1 MLYYTAY
8 YNSLLK
14 MTNIKNAILLAA
26 MLFSIT
32 AHAQNF
38 TLNGRVKDAS
48 NGEDLIGAAVIVEG
62 MSGTGAVTNTYG
74 FYSLTLPE
82 GNYTL
87 SIQYIGYQSS
97 QREIKLNKDLTLDV
111 ELREES
117 ESLEEVVV
125 SAEAANA
132 NVTNTEMSVA
142 KLTPKEVEA
151 VPVIFGEKDII
162 KMVQLLPG
170 VKTSGEGGSGFSV
183 RGGGLDQNLILL
195 DEAPVYNASHLLGFF
210 SVFNSD
216 AIKDVTLYKGGM
228 PAEYGGRA
236 SSVMDVI
243 MKDGNSKRF
252 GASGGIGLISSK
264 LTLEAPI
271 VKDKGSF
278 IVSGRRTY
286 ADVFLK
292 LSSNEDLNNTAL
304 YFYDLNLKAN
314 YQITDRD
321 RIFISGYFG
330 RDNFGFADEFGFNW
344 GNATGTFRWNHIFND
359 RLFGNTSVIY
369 SDYDYEFNIG
379 AGDEL
384 FALSSGIKDWNLKQ
398 DFTYFLNSDNTIKF
412 GGNVIRHNFVPGQIS
427 SGQESSFTA
436 DDIEQQFAI
445 EGAAYIQNEQKVGN
459 RWSFA
464 YGLRYSIFDY
474 MGPGVAYE
482 IDDEGNVLSEQEYDD
497 WETIEIYHGFEPRA
511 SAKYL
516 LNEVSSV
523 KLAYNRNYQ
532 YMHLLSNS
540 TSGSPTDRWVPSSNN
555 VKPQIADQI
564 AVGYFRNFKDNMF
577 EFSAEVYYKDMQNLI
592 DYRTGAD
599 LVFNS
604 SVETELVYGDGMA
617 YGVEL
622 LLRKT
627 KGKFTGWVGYTLSRS
642 LRKFDDIDDGKI
654 FPSRQDRIHDLSVTA
669 IYNFHPKWTASAN
682 FIFYTG
688 DAVTF
693 PSGRYEVD
701 GRQVP
706 YYTERNGYRFP
717 SYHRMDLGLTWMVKK
732 TKKFESSWNFSVYNV
747 YGRENP
753 YIINFEENEDT
764 GQVEAVQFS
773 LFKAI
778 PSISYNFRF

>member
-1 MLYYTAY
+1 MLLWSCAT
-8 YNSLLK
+8 
-14 MTNIKNAILLAA
+14 
-26 MLFSIT
+26 F
-32 AHAQNF
+32 AQNF
-38 TLNGRVKDAS
+38 TLSGRIKDAA
-48 NGEDLIGAAVIVEG
+48 NGEDLIGAAVVVQG
-62 MSGTGAVTNTYG
+62 MEGTGVITNTYG
-74 FYSLTLPE
+74 FYSITLPK
-82 GNYTL
+82 GTYNVA
-87 SIQYIGYQSS
+87 IQYIGYQSVVKEVVLTKDVS
-97 QREIKLNKDLTLDV
+97 LNI
-111 ELREES
+111 ELAEES

-132 NVTNTEMSVA
+132 NVTKTEMSVA
-142 KLTPKEVEA
+142 KLSPKEVEA

-236 SSVMDVI
+236 SSVMDVV

-278 IVSGRRTY
+278 VISGRRTY

-292 LSSNEDLNNTAL
+292 LSSNEDLRNTTL
-304 YFYDLNLKAN
+304 YFYDLNMKAN
-314 YQITDRD
+314 YQITDKD
-321 RIFISGYFG
+321 RVYLSGYFG
-330 RDNFGFADEFGFNW
+330 RDKFGFGNDFGFNW
-344 GNATGTFRWNHIFND
+344 GNATGTLRWNHIFND
-359 RLFGNTSVIY
+359 RLFGNTSLIY
-369 SDYDYEFNIG
+369 SDYDYEFSIG
-379 AGDEL
+379 AGEEQ
-384 FALSSGIKDWNLKQ
+384 FGLSSGINDLNLKQ
-398 DFTYFLNSDNTIKF
+398 DFTYFMNKDNTMSF
-412 GGNVIRHNFVPGQIS
+412 GANVIRHEFVPGEIS
-427 SGQESSFTA
+427 SGDESNFSA
-436 DDIEQQFAI
+436 DNIERQFAL
-445 EGAAYIQNEQKVGN
+445 EGAAYVQNEQKVGQ
-459 RWSFA
+459 RWSFI
-464 YGLRYSIFDY
+464 YGLRYSVFDY
-474 MGPGVAYE
+474 TGPGTAYE
-482 IDDEGNVLSEQEYDD
+482 IEDGEVASTQTYDD
-497 WETIEIYHGFEPRA
+497 WETIQLYHGLEPRV
-511 SAKYL
+511 SIKYL
-516 LNEVSSV
+516 LNEVSSLKV
-523 KLAYNRNYQ
+523 AYNRNYQ

-555 VKPQIADQI
+555 VKPQIADQV
-564 AVGYFRNFKDNMF
+564 AAGYFRNFADNMY

-592 DYRTGAD
+592 DYKPGAE
-599 LVFNS
+599 LIFNS
-604 SVETELVYGDGMA
+604 SIETELVYGDGKA
-617 YGVEL
+617 YGLEL
-622 LLRKT
+622 LLKKT
-627 KGKFTGWVGYTLSRS
+627 QGKFTGWLSYTLSRS
-642 LRKFDDIDDGKI
+642 LREFDDIDDGKV

-682 FIFYTG
+682 FVFYTG
-688 DAVTF
+688 DAVSF

-701 GRQVP
+701 GVQVP

-717 SYHRMDLGLTWMVKK
+717 NYHRMDLGVTWMVKK
-732 TKKFESSWNFSVYNV
+732 TKRFESSWNFSVYNV

-778 PSISYNFRF
+778 PSVSYNFRF

>member
-1 MLYYTAY
+1 MLLWSCAT
-8 YNSLLK
+8 
-14 MTNIKNAILLAA
+14 
-26 MLFSIT
+26 F
-32 AHAQNF
+32 AQNF
-38 TLNGRVKDAS
+38 TLSGRIKDAA
-48 NGEDLIGAAVIVEG
+48 NGEDLIGAAVVVQG
-62 MSGTGAVTNTYG
+62 MEGTGVITNTYG
-74 FYSLTLPE
+74 FYSITLPK
-82 GNYTL
+82 GTYNVA
-87 SIQYIGYQSS
+87 IQYIGYQSVVKEVVLTKDVS
-97 QREIKLNKDLTLDV
+97 LNI
-111 ELREES
+111 ELAEES

-132 NVTNTEMSVA
+132 NVTKTEMSVA
-142 KLTPKEVEA
+142 KLSPKEVEA

-236 SSVMDVI
+236 SSVMDVV

-278 IVSGRRTY
+278 IISGRRTY

-292 LSSNEDLNNTAL
+292 LSSNEDLRNTTL
-304 YFYDLNLKAN
+304 YFYDLNMKAN
-314 YQITDRD
+314 YQITDKD
-321 RIFISGYFG
+321 RVYLSGYFG
-330 RDNFGFADEFGFNW
+330 RDKFGFGNDFGFNW
-344 GNATGTFRWNHIFND
+344 GNATGTLRWNHIFND
-359 RLFGNTSVIY
+359 RLFGNTSLIY
-369 SDYDYEFNIG
+369 SDYDYEFSIG
-379 AGDEL
+379 AGEEQ
-384 FALSSGIKDWNLKQ
+384 FGLSSGINDLNLKQ
-398 DFTYFLNSDNTIKF
+398 DFTYFMNKDNTMSF
-412 GGNVIRHNFVPGQIS
+412 GANVIRHEFVPGEIS
-427 SGQESSFTA
+427 SGDESNFSA
-436 DDIEQQFAI
+436 DNIERQFAL
-445 EGAAYIQNEQKVGN
+445 EGAAYVQNEQKVGQ
-459 RWSFA
+459 RWSFI
-464 YGLRYSIFDY
+464 YGLRYSVFDY
-474 MGPGVAYE
+474 TGPGTAYE
-482 IDDEGNVLSEQEYDD
+482 IEDGEVASTQTYDD
-497 WETIEIYHGFEPRA
+497 WETIQLYHGLEPRV
-511 SAKYL
+511 SIKYL
-516 LNEVSSV
+516 LNEVSSLKV
-523 KLAYNRNYQ
+523 AYNRNYQ

-555 VKPQIADQI
+555 VKPQIADQV
-564 AVGYFRNFKDNMF
+564 AAGYFRNFADNMY

-592 DYRTGAD
+592 DYKPEAE
-599 LVFNS
+599 LIFNS
-604 SVETELVYGDGMA
+604 SIETELVYGDGKA
-617 YGVEL
+617 YGLEL
-622 LLRKT
+622 LLKKT
-627 KGKFTGWVGYTLSRS
+627 QGKFTGWLSYTLSRS
-642 LRKFDDIDDGKI
+642 LREFDDIDDGKV

-682 FIFYTG
+682 FVFYTG
-688 DAVTF
+688 DAVSF

-701 GRQVP
+701 GVQVP

-717 SYHRMDLGLTWMVKK
+717 NYHRMDLGVTWMVKK
-732 TKKFESSWNFSVYNV
+732 TKRFESSWNFSVYNV

-778 PSISYNFRF
+778 PSVSYNFRF

>member
-1 MLYYTAY
+1 MLLGSCVT
-8 YNSLLK
+8 
-14 MTNIKNAILLAA
+14 
-26 MLFSIT
+26 F
-32 AHAQNF
+32 AQNF
-38 TLNGRVKDAS
+38 TLSGRIKDAA
-48 NGEDLIGAAVIVEG
+48 NGEDLIGAAVVVQG
-62 MSGTGAVTNTYG
+62 MEGTGVITNTYG
-74 FYSLTLPE
+74 FYSITLPK
-82 GNYTL
+82 GTYNVA
-87 SIQYIGYQSS
+87 IQYIGYQSVVKEVVLTKDVS
-97 QREIKLNKDLTLDV
+97 LNI
-111 ELREES
+111 ELAEES

-132 NVTNTEMSVA
+132 NVTKTEMSVA
-142 KLTPKEVEA
+142 KLSPKEVEA

-236 SSVMDVI
+236 SSVMDVV

-278 IVSGRRTY
+278 IISGRRTY
-286 ADVFLK
+286 ADIFLK
-292 LSSNEDLNNTAL
+292 LSSNEDLRNTTL
-304 YFYDLNLKAN
+304 YFYDLNMKAN
-314 YQITDRD
+314 YQITDKD
-321 RIFISGYFG
+321 RVYLSGYFG
-330 RDNFGFADEFGFNW
+330 RDNFGFGNDFGFNW
-344 GNATGTFRWNHIFND
+344 GNATGTLRWNHIFND
-359 RLFGNTSVIY
+359 RLFGNTSLIY
-369 SDYDYEFNIG
+369 SDYDYEFSIG
-379 AGDEL
+379 AGEEQ
-384 FALSSGIKDWNLKQ
+384 FGLSSGINDLNLKQ
-398 DFTYFLNSDNTIKF
+398 DFTYFMNKDNTMSF
-412 GGNVIRHNFVPGQIS
+412 GANVIRHEFVPGEIS
-427 SGQESSFTA
+427 SGDESNFSA
-436 DDIEQQFAI
+436 DNIERQFAL
-445 EGAAYIQNEQKVGN
+445 EGAAYVQNEQKVGQ
-459 RWSFA
+459 RWSFI
-464 YGLRYSIFDY
+464 YGLRYSVFDY
-474 MGPGVAYE
+474 TGPGTAYE
-482 IDDEGNVLSEQEYDD
+482 IEDGEVTSTQTYDD
-497 WETIEIYHGFEPRA
+497 WETIQLYHGLEPRV
-511 SAKYL
+511 SVKYL
-516 LNEVSSV
+516 LNEVSSLKV
-523 KLAYNRNYQ
+523 AYNRNYQ

-555 VKPQIADQI
+555 VKPQIADQV
-564 AVGYFRNFKDNMF
+564 AAGYFRNFADNMY

-592 DYRTGAD
+592 DYKPGAE
-599 LVFNS
+599 LIFNS
-604 SVETELVYGDGMA
+604 SIETELVYGDGKA
-617 YGVEL
+617 YGLEL
-622 LLRKT
+622 LLKKT
-627 KGKFTGWVGYTLSRS
+627 QGKFTGWLSYTLSRS
-642 LRKFDDIDDGKI
+642 LREFDDIDDGKV

-682 FIFYTG
+682 FVFYTG
-688 DAVTF
+688 DAVSF

-701 GRQVP
+701 GVQVP

-717 SYHRMDLGLTWMVKK
+717 NYHRMDLGVTWMVKK
-732 TKKFESSWNFSVYNV
+732 TKRFESSWNFSVYNV

-778 PSISYNFRF
+778 PSVSYNFRF

>member
-1 MLYYTAY
+1 MKYKYSALLLML
-8 YNSLLK
+8 LLSCV
-14 MTNIKNAILLAA
+14 T
-26 MLFSIT
+26 F
-32 AHAQNF
+32 AQNF
-38 TLNGRVKDAS
+38 TLSGRIKDAA
-48 NGEDLIGAAVIVEG
+48 NGEDLIGAAVVVQG
-62 MSGTGAVTNTYG
+62 MEGTGVITNTYG
-74 FYSLTLPE
+74 FYSITLPK
-82 GNYTL
+82 GTYNVA
-87 SIQYIGYQSS
+87 IQYIGYQSVVKEVVLTKDVS
-97 QREIKLNKDLTLDV
+97 LNI
-111 ELREES
+111 ELAEES

-132 NVTNTEMSVA
+132 NVTKTEMSVA
-142 KLTPKEVEA
+142 KLSPKEVEA

-236 SSVMDVI
+236 SSVMDVV

-278 IVSGRRTY
+278 IISGRRTY

-292 LSSNEDLNNTAL
+292 LSSNEDLRNTTL
-304 YFYDLNLKAN
+304 YFYDLNMKAN
-314 YQITDRD
+314 YQITDKD
-321 RIFISGYFG
+321 RVYLSGYFG
-330 RDNFGFADEFGFNW
+330 RDNFGFGNDFGFNW
-344 GNATGTFRWNHIFND
+344 GNATGTLRWNHIFND
-359 RLFGNTSVIY
+359 RLFGNTSLIY
-369 SDYDYEFNIG
+369 SDYDYEFSIG
-379 AGDEL
+379 AGEEQ
-384 FALSSGIKDWNLKQ
+384 FGLSSGINDLNLKQ
-398 DFTYFLNSDNTIKF
+398 DFTYFMNKDNTMSF
-412 GGNVIRHNFVPGQIS
+412 GANVIRHEFVPGEIS
-427 SGQESSFTA
+427 SGDESNFSA
-436 DDIEQQFAI
+436 DNIERQFAL
-445 EGAAYIQNEQKVGN
+445 EGAAYVQNEQKVGQ
-459 RWSFA
+459 RWSFI
-464 YGLRYSIFDY
+464 YGLRYSVFDY
-474 MGPGVAYE
+474 TGPGTAYE
-482 IDDEGNVLSEQEYDD
+482 IEDGEVTSTQTYDD
-497 WETIEIYHGFEPRA
+497 WETIQLYHGLEPRV
-511 SAKYL
+511 SIKYL
-516 LNEVSSV
+516 LNEVSSLKV
-523 KLAYNRNYQ
+523 AYNRNYQ

-555 VKPQIADQI
+555 VKPQIADQV
-564 AVGYFRNFKDNMF
+564 AAGYFRNFADNMY

-592 DYRTGAD
+592 DYKPGAE
-599 LVFNS
+599 LIFNS
-604 SVETELVYGDGMA
+604 SIETELVYGDGKA
-617 YGVEL
+617 YGLEL
-622 LLRKT
+622 LLKKT
-627 KGKFTGWVGYTLSRS
+627 QGKFTGWLSYTLSRS
-642 LRKFDDIDDGKI
+642 LREFDDIDDGKV

-682 FIFYTG
+682 LVFYTG
-688 DAVTF
+688 DAVSF

-701 GRQVP
+701 GVQVP

-717 SYHRMDLGLTWMVKK
+717 NYHRMDLGVTWMVKK
-732 TKKFESSWNFSVYNV
+732 TKRFESSWNFSVYNV

-778 PSISYNFRF
+778 PSVSYNFRF

>member
-1 MLYYTAY
+1 MLLWSCVT
-8 YNSLLK
+8 
-14 MTNIKNAILLAA
+14 
-26 MLFSIT
+26 F
-32 AHAQNF
+32 AQNF
-38 TLNGRVKDAS
+38 TLSGRIKDAA
-48 NGEDLIGAAVIVEG
+48 NGEDLIGAAVVVQG
-62 MSGTGAVTNTYG
+62 MEGTGVITNTYG
-74 FYSLTLPE
+74 FYSITLPK
-82 GNYTL
+82 GTYNVA
-87 SIQYIGYQSS
+87 IQYIGYQSVVKEVVLTKDVS
-97 QREIKLNKDLTLDV
+97 LNI
-111 ELREES
+111 ELAEES

-132 NVTNTEMSVA
+132 NVTKTEMSVA
-142 KLTPKEVEA
+142 KLSPKEVEA

-236 SSVMDVI
+236 SSVMDVV

-278 IVSGRRTY
+278 IISGRRTY

-292 LSSNEDLNNTAL
+292 LSSNEDLRNTTL
-304 YFYDLNLKAN
+304 YFYDLNMKAN
-314 YQITDRD
+314 YQITDKD
-321 RIFISGYFG
+321 RVYLSGYFG
-330 RDNFGFADEFGFNW
+330 RDNFGFGNDFGFNW
-344 GNATGTFRWNHIFND
+344 GNATGTLRWNHIFND
-359 RLFGNTSVIY
+359 RLFGNTSLIY
-369 SDYDYEFNIG
+369 SDYDYEFSIG
-379 AGDEL
+379 AGEEQ
-384 FALSSGIKDWNLKQ
+384 FGLSSGINDLNLKQ
-398 DFTYFLNSDNTIKF
+398 DFTYFMNKDNTMSF
-412 GGNVIRHNFVPGQIS
+412 GANVIRHEFVPGEIS
-427 SGQESSFTA
+427 SGDESNFSA
-436 DDIEQQFAI
+436 DNIERQFAL
-445 EGAAYIQNEQKVGN
+445 EGAAYVQNEQKVGQ
-459 RWSFA
+459 RWSFI
-464 YGLRYSIFDY
+464 YGLRYSVFDY
-474 MGPGVAYE
+474 TGPGTAYE
-482 IDDEGNVLSEQEYDD
+482 IEDGEVASTQTYDD
-497 WETIEIYHGFEPRA
+497 WETIQLYHGLEPRV
-511 SAKYL
+511 SIKYL
-516 LNEVSSV
+516 LNEVSSLKV
-523 KLAYNRNYQ
+523 AYNRNYQ

-555 VKPQIADQI
+555 VKPQIADQV
-564 AVGYFRNFKDNMF
+564 AAGYFRNFADNMY

-592 DYRTGAD
+592 DYKPGAE
-599 LVFNS
+599 LIFNS
-604 SVETELVYGDGMA
+604 SIETELVYGDGKA
-617 YGVEL
+617 YGLEL
-622 LLRKT
+622 LLKKT
-627 KGKFTGWVGYTLSRS
+627 QGKFTGWLSYTLSRS
-642 LRKFDDIDDGKI
+642 LREFDDIDDGKV

-682 FIFYTG
+682 FVFYTG
-688 DAVTF
+688 DAVSF

-701 GRQVP
+701 GVQVP

-717 SYHRMDLGLTWMVKK
+717 NYHRMDLGVTWMVKK
-732 TKKFESSWNFSVYNV
+732 TKRFESSWNFSVYNV

-778 PSISYNFRF
+778 PSVSYNFRF

>member
-1 MLYYTAY
+1 MKYKYSALLLMLLWSCVT
-8 YNSLLK
+8 
-14 MTNIKNAILLAA
+14 
-26 MLFSIT
+26 F
-32 AHAQNF
+32 AQNF
-38 TLNGRVKDAS
+38 TLSGRIKDAA
-48 NGEDLIGAAVIVEG
+48 NGEDLIGAAVVVQG
-62 MSGTGAVTNTYG
+62 MEGTGVITNTYG
-74 FYSLTLPE
+74 FYSITLPK
-82 GNYTL
+82 GTYNVA
-87 SIQYIGYQSS
+87 IQYIGYQSVVKEVVLTKDVS
-97 QREIKLNKDLTLDV
+97 LNI
-111 ELREES
+111 ELAEES

-132 NVTNTEMSVA
+132 NVTKTEMSVA
-142 KLTPKEVEA
+142 KLSPKEVEA

-236 SSVMDVI
+236 SSVMDVV

-278 IVSGRRTY
+278 IISGRRTY

-292 LSSNEDLNNTAL
+292 LSSNEDLKNTTL
-304 YFYDLNLKAN
+304 YFYDLNMKAN
-314 YQITDRD
+314 YQITDKD
-321 RIFISGYFG
+321 RVYLSGYFG
-330 RDNFGFADEFGFNW
+330 RDKFGFGNDFGFNW
-344 GNATGTFRWNHIFND
+344 GNATGTLRWNHIFND
-359 RLFGNTSVIY
+359 RLFGNTSLIY
-369 SDYDYEFNIG
+369 SDYDYEFSIG
-379 AGDEL
+379 AGEEQ
-384 FALSSGIKDWNLKQ
+384 FGLSSGINDLNLKQ
-398 DFTYFLNSDNTIKF
+398 DFTYFMNKDNTMSF
-412 GGNVIRHNFVPGQIS
+412 GANVIRHEFVPGEIS
-427 SGQESSFTA
+427 SGDESNFSA
-436 DDIEQQFAI
+436 DNIERQFAL
-445 EGAAYIQNEQKVGN
+445 EGAAYVQNEQKVGQ
-459 RWSFA
+459 RWSFI
-464 YGLRYSIFDY
+464 YGLRYSVFDY
-474 MGPGVAYE
+474 TGPGTAYE
-482 IDDEGNVLSEQEYDD
+482 IEDGEVASTQTYDD
-497 WETIEIYHGFEPRA
+497 WETIQLYHGLEPRV
-511 SAKYL
+511 SIKYL
-516 LNEVSSV
+516 LNEVSSLKV
-523 KLAYNRNYQ
+523 AYNRNYQ

-555 VKPQIADQI
+555 VKPQIADQV
-564 AVGYFRNFKDNMF
+564 AAGYFRNFTDNMY

-592 DYRTGAD
+592 DYKPGAE
-599 LVFNS
+599 LIFNS
-604 SVETELVYGDGMA
+604 SIETELVYGDGKA
-617 YGVEL
+617 YGLEL
-622 LLRKT
+622 LLKKT
-627 KGKFTGWVGYTLSRS
+627 QGKFTGWLSYTLSRS
-642 LRKFDDIDDGKI
+642 LREFDDIDDGKV
-654 FPSRQDRIHDLSVTA
+654 FPSRQDRIHDLSITA

-682 FIFYTG
+682 FVFYTG
-688 DAVTF
+688 DAVSF

-701 GRQVP
+701 GVQVP

-717 SYHRMDLGLTWMVKK
+717 NYHRMDLGVTWMVKK
-732 TKKFESSWNFSVYNV
+732 TKRFESSWNFSVYNV

-778 PSISYNFRF
+778 PSVSYNFRF

>member
-1 MLYYTAY
+1 M
-8 YNSLLK
+8 
-14 MTNIKNAILLAA
+14 IKKKAL
-26 MLFSIT
+26 IT
-32 AHAQNF
+32 AVLVVISLVGMAQNF
-38 TLNGRVKDAS
+38 TISGRVKDAA
-48 NGEDLIGAAVIVEG
+48 NGEDLIGAAIVVQG
-62 MSGTGAVTNTYG
+62 MEGTGVVTNTYG
-74 FYSLTLPE
+74 FYSLTLPK
-82 GNYTL
+82 GSYNIA
-87 SIQYIGYQSS
+87 IQYIGYQTVV
-97 QREIKLNKDLTLDV
+97 KTV
-111 ELREES
+111 ELNRDIELNIELAEES
-117 ESLEEVVV
+117 ESLQEVVV

-132 NVTNTEMSVA
+132 NVTKTEMSVA
-142 KLTPKEVEA
+142 KLSPKEVEA

-243 MKDGNSKRF
+243 MKDGNSKDF
-252 GASGGIGLISSK
+252 GVSGGIGLISSK
-264 LTLEAPI
+264 LTVEGPI

-292 LSSNEDLNNTAL
+292 LSSQEDLRNTTL
-304 YFYDLNLKAN
+304 YFYDLNMKAN
-314 YQITDRD
+314 YQLTKRD
-321 RIFISGYFG
+321 RVYLSGYFG
-330 RDNFGFADEFGFNW
+330 RDNFGFDNEFGFNW

-369 SDYDYEFNIG
+369 SDYDYEFSIG
-379 AGDEL
+379 AGEER
-384 FALSSGIKDWNLKQ
+384 FGLSSGIKDLNLKQ
-398 DFTYFLNSDNTIKF
+398 DFTYFLNKNNTMSF
-412 GGNVIRHNFVPGQIS
+412 GANVIRHTFVPGEIS
-427 SGQESSFTA
+427 SGDESSFTA
-436 DDIEQQFAI
+436 DNIEEQYAL
-445 EGAAYIQNEQKVGN
+445 EGAAYVQNEQKVGQ
-459 RWSFA
+459 RWSFI
-464 YGLRYSIFDY
+464 YGLRYSLFDY
-474 MGPGVAYE
+474 AGPGTAYDIVDGE
-482 IDDEGNVLSEQEYDD
+482 VVSQQTYED
-497 WETIEIYHGFEPRA
+497 WETIQFYHGLEPRI

-516 LNEVSSV
+516 LNESSSLKVS
-523 KLAYNRNYQ
+523 YNRNYQ

-555 VKPQIADQI
+555 VKPQIADQV
-564 AVGYFRNFKDNMF
+564 AAGYFRNFADNAY
-577 EFSAEVYYKDMQNLI
+577 EFSAEVYYKDMKNLI
-592 DYRTGAD
+592 DYKTGAD

-604 SVETELVYGDGMA
+604 SVETELVYGDGEA
-617 YGVEL
+617 YGLEL

-627 KGKFTGWVGYTLSRS
+627 QGKFTGWLSYTLSRS
-642 LRKFDDIDDGKI
+642 LREFDDIDNGKV

-682 FIFYTG
+682 FVFYTG
-688 DAVTF
+688 DAITF
-693 PSGRYEVD
+693 PSGRYEVN
-701 GRQVP
+701 GRQAP

-717 SYHRMDLGLTWMVKK
+717 NYHRMDLGITWMTKK
-732 TKKFESSWNFSVYNV
+732 TDKFESSWNFSVYNV

-753 YIINFEENEDT
+753 YIIDFEENQDT
-764 GQVEAVQFS
+764 GEVEAVQFS

>member
-1 MLYYTAY
+1 ML
-8 YNSLLK
+8 
-14 MTNIKNAILLAA
+14 
-26 MLFSIT
+26 
-32 AHAQNF
+32 AQNF
-38 TLNGRVKDAS
+38 TLSGRVKDAS
-48 NGEDLIGAAVIVEG
+48 NGEDLIGAAVVVQG
-62 MSGTGAVTNTYG
+62 MEGTGVTTNTYG
-74 FYSLTLPE
+74 FYSLTLPK
-82 GNYTL
+82 GTYNVA
-87 SIQYIGYQSS
+87 IQYIGYQAVVK
-97 QREIKLNKDLTLDV
+97 EV
-111 ELREES
+111 ELTKDISLSVELSEES
-117 ESLEEVVV
+117 QSLDEVVV

-132 NVTNTEMSVA
+132 NVTKTEMSVA
-142 KLTPKEVEA
+142 KLSPKEVEA

-236 SSVMDVI
+236 SSVMDVV

-292 LSSNEDLNNTAL
+292 LSSNEDLKNTTL
-304 YFYDLNLKAN
+304 YFYDLNMKAN
-314 YQITDRD
+314 YQITKKD
-321 RIFISGYFG
+321 RIYLSGYFG
-330 RDNFGFADEFGFNW
+330 RDNFAFDNDFGFNW

-359 RLFGNTSVIY
+359 RLFGNTSLIY
-369 SDYDYEFNIG
+369 SDYDYEFSVG
-379 AGDEL
+379 AGEEQ
-384 FALSSGIKDWNLKQ
+384 FGLSSGINDLNLKQ
-398 DFTYFLNSDNTIKF
+398 DFTYFMNKNNTMSF
-412 GGNVIRHNFVPGQIS
+412 GANVIRHEFVPGELS
-427 SGQESSFTA
+427 VGEESTLGGS
-436 DDIEQQFAI
+436 DIERQYAI
-445 EGAAYIQNEQKVGN
+445 EGAAYLQNEQKVGQ
-459 RWSFA
+459 RWSFI
-464 YGLRYSIFDY
+464 YGLRYSVFDY
-474 MGPGVAYE
+474 MGPGIAYE
-482 IDDEGNVLSEQEYDD
+482 IEDGDTTSTKRYDD
-497 WETIEIYHGFEPRA
+497 WETIQLYHGLEPRI
-511 SAKYL
+511 SVKFL
-516 LNEVSSV
+516 LNEVSSL

-555 VKPQIADQI
+555 VKPQIADQV
-564 AVGYFRNFKDNMF
+564 AAGYFRNFADNMY

-592 DYRTGAD
+592 DYKPGAE
-599 LVFNS
+599 LIFNS
-604 SVETELVYGDGMA
+604 SIETELVYGGGKA
-617 YGVEL
+617 YGLEL
-622 LLRKT
+622 LLKKT
-627 KGKFTGWVGYTLSRS
+627 QGKFTGWLSYTLSRS
-642 LRKFDDIDDGKI
+642 LREFDDIDDGKV

-682 FIFYTG
+682 FVFYTG

>member
-1 MLYYTAY
+1 MKYKYSALLLMLLWSCVT
-8 YNSLLK
+8 
-14 MTNIKNAILLAA
+14 
-26 MLFSIT
+26 F
-32 AHAQNF
+32 AQNF
-38 TLNGRVKDAS
+38 TLSGRIKDAA
-48 NGEDLIGAAVIVEG
+48 NGEDLIGAAVVVQG
-62 MSGTGAVTNTYG
+62 MEGTGVITNTYG
-74 FYSLTLPE
+74 FYSITLPK
-82 GNYTL
+82 GTYNVA
-87 SIQYIGYQSS
+87 IQYIGYQSVVKEVVLTKDVS
-97 QREIKLNKDLTLDV
+97 LNI
-111 ELREES
+111 ELAEES

-132 NVTNTEMSVA
+132 NVTKTEMSVA
-142 KLTPKEVEA
+142 KLSPKEVEA

-236 SSVMDVI
+236 SSVMDVV

-278 IVSGRRTY
+278 IISGRRTY
-286 ADVFLK
+286 ADIFLK
-292 LSSNEDLNNTAL
+292 LSSNEDLRNTTL
-304 YFYDLNLKAN
+304 YFYDLNMKAN
-314 YQITDRD
+314 YQITDKD
-321 RIFISGYFG
+321 RVYLSGYFG
-330 RDNFGFADEFGFNW
+330 RDNFGFGNDFGFNW
-344 GNATGTFRWNHIFND
+344 GNATGTLRWNHIFND
-359 RLFGNTSVIY
+359 RLFGNTSLIY
-369 SDYDYEFNIG
+369 SDYDYEFSIG
-379 AGDEL
+379 AGEEQ
-384 FALSSGIKDWNLKQ
+384 FGLSSGINDLNLKQ
-398 DFTYFLNSDNTIKF
+398 DFTYFMNKDNTMSF
-412 GGNVIRHNFVPGQIS
+412 GANVIRHEFVPGEIS
-427 SGQESSFTA
+427 SGDESNFSA
-436 DDIEQQFAI
+436 DNIERQFAL
-445 EGAAYIQNEQKVGN
+445 EGAAYVQNEQKVGQ
-459 RWSFA
+459 RWSFI
-464 YGLRYSIFDY
+464 YGLRYSVFDY
-474 MGPGVAYE
+474 TGPGTAYE
-482 IDDEGNVLSEQEYDD
+482 IEDGEVASTQTYDD
-497 WETIEIYHGFEPRA
+497 WETIQLYHGLEPRV
-511 SAKYL
+511 SVKYL
-516 LNEVSSV
+516 LNEVSSLKV
-523 KLAYNRNYQ
+523 AYNRNYQ

-555 VKPQIADQI
+555 VKPQIADQV
-564 AVGYFRNFKDNMF
+564 AAGYFRNFADNMY

-592 DYRTGAD
+592 DYKPGAE
-599 LVFNS
+599 LIFNS
-604 SVETELVYGDGMA
+604 SIETELVYGDGKA
-617 YGVEL
+617 YGLEL
-622 LLRKT
+622 LLKKT
-627 KGKFTGWVGYTLSRS
+627 QGKFTGWLSYTLSRS
-642 LRKFDDIDDGKI
+642 LREFDDIDDGKV

-682 FIFYTG
+682 FVFYTG
-688 DAVTF
+688 DAVSF

-701 GRQVP
+701 GVQVP

-717 SYHRMDLGLTWMVKK
+717 NYHRMDLGVTWMVKK
-732 TKKFESSWNFSVYNV
+732 TKRFESSWNFSVYNV

-778 PSISYNFRF
+778 PSVSYNFRF

>member
-1 MLYYTAY
+1 MKYKYSALLLMLLGSCVT
-8 YNSLLK
+8 
-14 MTNIKNAILLAA
+14 
-26 MLFSIT
+26 F
-32 AHAQNF
+32 AQNF
-38 TLNGRVKDAS
+38 TLSGRIKDAA
-48 NGEDLIGAAVIVEG
+48 NGEDLIGAAVVVQG
-62 MSGTGAVTNTYG
+62 MEGTGVITNTYG
-74 FYSLTLPE
+74 FYSITLPK
-82 GNYTL
+82 GTYNVA
-87 SIQYIGYQSS
+87 IQYIGYQSVVKEVVLTKDVS
-97 QREIKLNKDLTLDV
+97 LNI
-111 ELREES
+111 ELAEES

-132 NVTNTEMSVA
+132 NVTKTEMSVA
-142 KLTPKEVEA
+142 KLSPKEVEA

-236 SSVMDVI
+236 SSVMDVV

-278 IVSGRRTY
+278 IISGRRTY
-286 ADVFLK
+286 ADIFLK
-292 LSSNEDLNNTAL
+292 LSSNEDLRNTTL
-304 YFYDLNLKAN
+304 YFYDLNMKAN
-314 YQITDRD
+314 YQITDKD
-321 RIFISGYFG
+321 RVYLSGYFG
-330 RDNFGFADEFGFNW
+330 RDNFGFGNDFGFNW
-344 GNATGTFRWNHIFND
+344 GNATGTLRWNHIFND
-359 RLFGNTSVIY
+359 RLFGNTSLIY
-369 SDYDYEFNIG
+369 SDYDYEFSIG
-379 AGDEL
+379 AGEEQ
-384 FALSSGIKDWNLKQ
+384 FGLSSGINDLNLKQ
-398 DFTYFLNSDNTIKF
+398 DFTYFMNKDNTMSF
-412 GGNVIRHNFVPGQIS
+412 GANVIRHEFVPGEIS
-427 SGQESSFTA
+427 SGDESNFSA
-436 DDIEQQFAI
+436 DNIERQFAL
-445 EGAAYIQNEQKVGN
+445 EGAAYVQNEQKVGQ
-459 RWSFA
+459 RWSFI
-464 YGLRYSIFDY
+464 YGLRYSVFDY
-474 MGPGVAYE
+474 TGPGTAYE
-482 IDDEGNVLSEQEYDD
+482 IEDGEVTSTQTYDD
-497 WETIEIYHGFEPRA
+497 WETIQLYHGLEPRV
-511 SAKYL
+511 SVKYL
-516 LNEVSSV
+516 LNEVSSLKV
-523 KLAYNRNYQ
+523 AYNRNYQ

-555 VKPQIADQI
+555 VKPQIADQV
-564 AVGYFRNFKDNMF
+564 AAGYFRNFADNMY

-592 DYRTGAD
+592 DYKPGAE
-599 LVFNS
+599 LIFNS
-604 SVETELVYGDGMA
+604 SIETELVYGDGKA
-617 YGVEL
+617 YGLEL
-622 LLRKT
+622 LLKKT
-627 KGKFTGWVGYTLSRS
+627 QGKFTGWLSYTLSRS
-642 LRKFDDIDDGKI
+642 LREFDDIDDGKV

-682 FIFYTG
+682 FVFYTG
-688 DAVTF
+688 DAVSF

-701 GRQVP
+701 GVQVP

-717 SYHRMDLGLTWMVKK
+717 NYHRMDLGVTWMVKK
-732 TKKFESSWNFSVYNV
+732 TKRFESSWNFSVYNV

-778 PSISYNFRF
+778 PSVSYNFRF

>member
-1 MLYYTAY
+1 MKYKYSALLLML
-8 YNSLLK
+8 LLSCV
-14 MTNIKNAILLAA
+14 T
-26 MLFSIT
+26 F
-32 AHAQNF
+32 AQNF
-38 TLNGRVKDAS
+38 TLSGRIKDAA
-48 NGEDLIGAAVIVEG
+48 NGEDLIGAAVVVQG
-62 MSGTGAVTNTYG
+62 MEGTGVITNTYG
-74 FYSLTLPE
+74 FYSITLPK
-82 GNYTL
+82 GTYNVA
-87 SIQYIGYQSS
+87 IQYIGYQSVVKEVVLTKDVS
-97 QREIKLNKDLTLDV
+97 LNI
-111 ELREES
+111 ELAEES

-132 NVTNTEMSVA
+132 NVTKTEMSVA
-142 KLTPKEVEA
+142 KLSPKEVEA

-236 SSVMDVI
+236 SSVMDVV

-278 IVSGRRTY
+278 IISGRRTY

-292 LSSNEDLNNTAL
+292 LSSNEDLRNTTL
-304 YFYDLNLKAN
+304 YFYDLNMKAN
-314 YQITDRD
+314 YQITDKD
-321 RIFISGYFG
+321 RVYLSGYFG
-330 RDNFGFADEFGFNW
+330 RDNFGFGNDFGFNW
-344 GNATGTFRWNHIFND
+344 GNATGTLRWNHIFND
-359 RLFGNTSVIY
+359 RLFGNTSLIY
-369 SDYDYEFNIG
+369 SDYDYEFSIG
-379 AGDEL
+379 ASEEQFG
-384 FALSSGIKDWNLKQ
+384 LSSGINDLNLKQ
-398 DFTYFLNSDNTIKF
+398 DFTYFMNKDNTMSF
-412 GGNVIRHNFVPGQIS
+412 GANVIRHEFVPGEIS
-427 SGQESSFTA
+427 SGDESNFSA
-436 DDIEQQFAI
+436 DNIERQFAL
-445 EGAAYIQNEQKVGN
+445 EGAAYVQNEQKVGQ
-459 RWSFA
+459 RWSFI
-464 YGLRYSIFDY
+464 YGLRYSVFDY
-474 MGPGVAYE
+474 TGPGTAYE
-482 IDDEGNVLSEQEYDD
+482 IEDGEVTSTQTYDD
-497 WETIEIYHGFEPRA
+497 WETIQLYHGLEPRV
-511 SAKYL
+511 SVKYL
-516 LNEVSSV
+516 LNEVSSLKV
-523 KLAYNRNYQ
+523 AYNRNYQ

-555 VKPQIADQI
+555 VKPQIADQV
-564 AVGYFRNFKDNMF
+564 AAGYFRNFADNMY

-592 DYRTGAD
+592 DYKPGAE
-599 LVFNS
+599 LIFNS
-604 SVETELVYGDGMA
+604 SIETELVYGDGKA
-617 YGVEL
+617 YGLEL
-622 LLRKT
+622 LLKKT
-627 KGKFTGWVGYTLSRS
+627 QGKFTGWLSYTLSRS
-642 LRKFDDIDDGKI
+642 LREFDDIDDGKV

-682 FIFYTG
+682 FVFYTG
-688 DAVTF
+688 DAVSF

-701 GRQVP
+701 GVQVP

-717 SYHRMDLGLTWMVKK
+717 NYHRMDLGVTWMVKK
-732 TKKFESSWNFSVYNV
+732 TKRFESSWNFSVYNV

-778 PSISYNFRF
+778 PSVSYNFRF

>member
-1 MLYYTAY
+1 MLLWSCLT
-8 YNSLLK
+8 
-14 MTNIKNAILLAA
+14 
-26 MLFSIT
+26 F
-32 AHAQNF
+32 AQNF
-38 TLNGRVKDAS
+38 TLSGRIKDAA
-48 NGEDLIGAAVIVEG
+48 NGEDLIGAAVVVQG
-62 MSGTGAVTNTYG
+62 MEGTGVITNTYG
-74 FYSLTLPE
+74 FYSITLPK
-82 GNYTL
+82 GTYNVA
-87 SIQYIGYQSS
+87 IQYIGYQSVVKEVVLAKDVS
-97 QREIKLNKDLTLDV
+97 LNI
-111 ELREES
+111 ELAEES

-132 NVTNTEMSVA
+132 NVTKTEMSVA
-142 KLTPKEVEA
+142 KLSPKEVEA

-236 SSVMDVI
+236 SSVMDVV

-278 IVSGRRTY
+278 IISGRRTY

-292 LSSNEDLNNTAL
+292 LSSNEDLRNTTL
-304 YFYDLNLKAN
+304 YFYDLNMKAN
-314 YQITDRD
+314 YQITDKD
-321 RIFISGYFG
+321 RVYLSGYFG
-330 RDNFGFADEFGFNW
+330 RDNFGFGNDFGFNW
-344 GNATGTFRWNHIFND
+344 GNATGTLRWNHIFND
-359 RLFGNTSVIY
+359 RLFGNTSLIY
-369 SDYDYEFNIG
+369 SDYDYEFSIG
-379 AGDEL
+379 AGEEQ
-384 FALSSGIKDWNLKQ
+384 FGLSSGINDLNLKQ
-398 DFTYFLNSDNTIKF
+398 DFTYFMNKDNTMSF
-412 GGNVIRHNFVPGQIS
+412 GANVIRHEFVPGEIS
-427 SGQESSFTA
+427 SGDESNFSA
-436 DDIEQQFAI
+436 DNIERQFAL
-445 EGAAYIQNEQKVGN
+445 EGAAYVQNEQKVGQ
-459 RWSFA
+459 RWSFI
-464 YGLRYSIFDY
+464 YGLRYSVFDY
-474 MGPGVAYE
+474 TGPGTAYE
-482 IDDEGNVLSEQEYDD
+482 IEDGEVASTKTYDD
-497 WETIEIYHGFEPRA
+497 WETIQLYHGLEPRV
-511 SAKYL
+511 SIKYL
-516 LNEVSSV
+516 LNEVSSLKV
-523 KLAYNRNYQ
+523 AYNRNYQ

-555 VKPQIADQI
+555 VKPQIADQV
-564 AVGYFRNFKDNMF
+564 AAGYFRNFADNMY

-592 DYRTGAD
+592 DYKPGAE
-599 LVFNS
+599 LIFNS
-604 SVETELVYGDGMA
+604 SIETELVYGDGKA
-617 YGVEL
+617 YGLEL
-622 LLRKT
+622 LLKKT
-627 KGKFTGWVGYTLSRS
+627 QGKFTGWLSYTLSRS
-642 LRKFDDIDDGKI
+642 LREFDDIDDGKV

-682 FIFYTG
+682 FVFYTG
-688 DAVTF
+688 DAVSF

-701 GRQVP
+701 GVQVP

-717 SYHRMDLGLTWMVKK
+717 NYHRMDLGVTWMVKK
-732 TKKFESSWNFSVYNV
+732 TKRFESSWNFSVYNV

-778 PSISYNFRF
+778 PSVSYNFRF

>member
-1 MLYYTAY
+1 MLLWSCVT
-8 YNSLLK
+8 
-14 MTNIKNAILLAA
+14 
-26 MLFSIT
+26 F
-32 AHAQNF
+32 AQNF
-38 TLNGRVKDAS
+38 TLSGRIKDAA
-48 NGEDLIGAAVIVEG
+48 NGEDLIGAAVVVQG
-62 MSGTGAVTNTYG
+62 MEGTGVITNTYG
-74 FYSLTLPE
+74 FYSITLPK
-82 GNYTL
+82 GTYNVA
-87 SIQYIGYQSS
+87 IQYIGYQSVVKEVVLTKDVS
-97 QREIKLNKDLTLDV
+97 LNI
-111 ELREES
+111 ELAEES

-132 NVTNTEMSVA
+132 NVTKTEMSVA
-142 KLTPKEVEA
+142 KLSPKEVEA

-236 SSVMDVI
+236 SSVMDVV

-278 IVSGRRTY
+278 IISGRRTY

-292 LSSNEDLNNTAL
+292 LSSNEDLRNTTL
-304 YFYDLNLKAN
+304 YFYDLNMKAN
-314 YQITDRD
+314 YQITDKD
-321 RIFISGYFG
+321 RVYLSGYFG
-330 RDNFGFADEFGFNW
+330 RDNFGFGNDFGFNW
-344 GNATGTFRWNHIFND
+344 GNATGTLRWNHIFND
-359 RLFGNTSVIY
+359 RLFGNTSLIY
-369 SDYDYEFNIG
+369 SDYDYEFSIG
-379 AGDEL
+379 AGEEQ
-384 FALSSGIKDWNLKQ
+384 FGLSSGINDLNLKQ
-398 DFTYFLNSDNTIKF
+398 DFTYFMNKDNTMSF
-412 GGNVIRHNFVPGQIS
+412 GANVIRHEFVPGEIS
-427 SGQESSFTA
+427 SGDESNFSA
-436 DDIEQQFAI
+436 DNIERQFAL
-445 EGAAYIQNEQKVGN
+445 EGAAYVQNEQKVGQ
-459 RWSFA
+459 RWSFI
-464 YGLRYSIFDY
+464 YGLRYSVFDY
-474 MGPGVAYE
+474 TGPGTAYE
-482 IDDEGNVLSEQEYDD
+482 IEDGEVTSTQTYDD
-497 WETIEIYHGFEPRA
+497 WETIQLYHGLEPRV
-511 SAKYL
+511 SIKYL
-516 LNEVSSV
+516 LNEVSSLKV
-523 KLAYNRNYQ
+523 AYNRNYQ

-555 VKPQIADQI
+555 VKPQIADQV
-564 AVGYFRNFKDNMF
+564 AAGYFRNFADNMY

-592 DYRTGAD
+592 DYKPGAE
-599 LVFNS
+599 LIFNS
-604 SVETELVYGDGMA
+604 SIETELVYGDGKA
-617 YGVEL
+617 YGLEL
-622 LLRKT
+622 LLKKT
-627 KGKFTGWVGYTLSRS
+627 QGKFTGWLSYTLSRS
-642 LRKFDDIDDGKI
+642 LREFDDIDDGKV

-682 FIFYTG
+682 FVFYTG
-688 DAVTF
+688 DAVSF

-701 GRQVP
+701 GVQVP

-717 SYHRMDLGLTWMVKK
+717 NYHRMDLGVTWMVKK
-732 TKKFESSWNFSVYNV
+732 TKRFESSWNFSVYNV

-778 PSISYNFRF
+778 PSVSYNFRF

>member
-1 MLYYTAY
+1 ML
-8 YNSLLK
+8 LLSCV
-14 MTNIKNAILLAA
+14 T
-26 MLFSIT
+26 F
-32 AHAQNF
+32 AQNF
-38 TLNGRVKDAS
+38 TLSGRIKDAA
-48 NGEDLIGAAVIVEG
+48 NGEDLIGAAVVVQG
-62 MSGTGAVTNTYG
+62 MEGTGVITNTYG
-74 FYSLTLPE
+74 FYSITLPE
-82 GNYTL
+82 GTYNVA
-87 SIQYIGYQSS
+87 IQYIGYQPVVKEVVLTKDVS
-97 QREIKLNKDLTLDV
+97 LNI
-111 ELREES
+111 ELAEES

-132 NVTNTEMSVA
+132 NVTKTEMSVA
-142 KLTPKEVEA
+142 KLSPKEVEA

-236 SSVMDVI
+236 SSVMDVV

-278 IVSGRRTY
+278 IISGRRTY

-292 LSSNEDLNNTAL
+292 LSSNEDLRNTTL
-304 YFYDLNLKAN
+304 YFYDLNMKAN
-314 YQITDRD
+314 YQITDKD
-321 RIFISGYFG
+321 RVYLSGYFG
-330 RDNFGFADEFGFNW
+330 RDNFGFGNDFGFNW
-344 GNATGTFRWNHIFND
+344 GNATGTLRWNHIFND
-359 RLFGNTSVIY
+359 RLFGNTSLIY
-369 SDYDYEFNIG
+369 SDYDYEFSIG
-379 AGDEL
+379 AGEEQ
-384 FALSSGIKDWNLKQ
+384 FGLSSGINDLNLKQ
-398 DFTYFLNSDNTIKF
+398 DFTYFMNKDNTMSF
-412 GGNVIRHNFVPGQIS
+412 GANIIRHEFVPGELS
-427 SGQESSFTA
+427 AGEESAFSGS
-436 DDIEQQFAI
+436 DIERQFAL
-445 EGAAYIQNEQKVGN
+445 EGAAYVQNEQKVGQ
-459 RWSFA
+459 RWSFI
-464 YGLRYSIFDY
+464 YGLRYSVFDY
-474 MGPGVAYE
+474 TGPGTAYE
-482 IDDEGNVLSEQEYDD
+482 IEDGQVVSTQTYDD
-497 WETIEIYHGFEPRA
+497 WETIQLYHGLEPRV
-511 SAKYL
+511 SVKYL
-516 LNEVSSV
+516 LNEVSSLKV
-523 KLAYNRNYQ
+523 AYNRNYQ

-555 VKPQIADQI
+555 VKPQIADQV
-564 AVGYFRNFKDNMF
+564 AAGYFRNFVDNKY

-592 DYRTGAD
+592 DYKPGAE
-599 LVFNS
+599 LIFNS
-604 SVETELVYGDGMA
+604 SIETELVYGDGKA
-617 YGVEL
+617 YGLEL
-622 LLRKT
+622 LLKKT
-627 KGKFTGWVGYTLSRS
+627 QGKFTGWLSYTLSRS
-642 LRKFDDIDDGKI
+642 LREFDDIDDGKV

-682 FIFYTG
+682 FVFYTG
-688 DAVTF
+688 DAVSF

-701 GRQVP
+701 GVQVP

-717 SYHRMDLGLTWMVKK
+717 NYHRMDLGVTWMVKK
-732 TKKFESSWNFSVYNV
+732 TKRFESSWNFSVYNV

-778 PSISYNFRF
+778 PSVSYNFRF

>member
-1 MLYYTAY
+1 MLLWSCLT
-8 YNSLLK
+8 
-14 MTNIKNAILLAA
+14 
-26 MLFSIT
+26 F
-32 AHAQNF
+32 AQNF
-38 TLNGRVKDAS
+38 TLSGRIKDAA
-48 NGEDLIGAAVIVEG
+48 NGEDLIGAAVVVQG
-62 MSGTGAVTNTYG
+62 MEGTGVITNTYG
-74 FYSLTLPE
+74 FYSITLPK
-82 GNYTL
+82 GTYNVA
-87 SIQYIGYQSS
+87 IQYIGYQSVVKEVVLTKDVS
-97 QREIKLNKDLTLDV
+97 LNI
-111 ELREES
+111 ELAEES

-132 NVTNTEMSVA
+132 NVTKTEMSVA
-142 KLTPKEVEA
+142 KLSPKEVEA

-236 SSVMDVI
+236 SSVMDVV

-278 IVSGRRTY
+278 IISGRRTY

-292 LSSNEDLNNTAL
+292 LSSNEDLRNTTL
-304 YFYDLNLKAN
+304 YFYDLNMKAN
-314 YQITDRD
+314 YQITDKD
-321 RIFISGYFG
+321 RVYLSGYFG
-330 RDNFGFADEFGFNW
+330 RDNFGFGNDFGFNW
-344 GNATGTFRWNHIFND
+344 GNATGTLRWNHIFND
-359 RLFGNTSVIY
+359 RLFGNTSLIY
-369 SDYDYEFNIG
+369 SDYDYEFSIG
-379 AGDEL
+379 AGEEQ
-384 FALSSGIKDWNLKQ
+384 FGLSSGINDLNLKQ
-398 DFTYFLNSDNTIKF
+398 DFTYFMNKDNTMSF
-412 GGNVIRHNFVPGQIS
+412 GANVIRHEFVPGEIS
-427 SGQESSFTA
+427 SGDESNFSA
-436 DDIEQQFAI
+436 DNIERQFAL
-445 EGAAYIQNEQKVGN
+445 EGAAYVQNEQKVGQ
-459 RWSFA
+459 RWSFI
-464 YGLRYSIFDY
+464 YGLRYSVFDY
-474 MGPGVAYE
+474 TGPGTAYE
-482 IDDEGNVLSEQEYDD
+482 IEDGEVASTQTYDD
-497 WETIEIYHGFEPRA
+497 WETIQLYHGLEPRV
-511 SAKYL
+511 SIKYL
-516 LNEVSSV
+516 LNEVSSLKV
-523 KLAYNRNYQ
+523 AYNRNYQ

-555 VKPQIADQI
+555 VKPQIADQV
-564 AVGYFRNFKDNMF
+564 AAGYFRNFADNMY

-592 DYRTGAD
+592 DYKPGAE
-599 LVFNS
+599 LIFNS
-604 SVETELVYGDGMA
+604 SIETELVYGDGKA
-617 YGVEL
+617 YGLEL
-622 LLRKT
+622 LLKKT
-627 KGKFTGWVGYTLSRS
+627 QGKFTGWLSYTLSRS
-642 LRKFDDIDDGKI
+642 LREFDDIDGGKV

-682 FIFYTG
+682 FVFYTG
-688 DAVTF
+688 DAVSF

-701 GRQVP
+701 GVQVP

-717 SYHRMDLGLTWMVKK
+717 NYHRMDLGVTWMVKK
-732 TKKFESSWNFSVYNV
+732 TKRFESSWNFSVYNV

-778 PSISYNFRF
+778 PSVSYNFRF

>member
-1 MLYYTAY
+1 MMKHKVFVTLMV
-8 YNSLLK
+8 LLFGGVV
-14 MTNIKNAILLAA
+14 T
-26 MLFSIT
+26 
-32 AHAQNF
+32 AQNF
-38 TLNGRVKDAS
+38 TLSGRVKDAS
-48 NGEDLIGAAVIVEG
+48 NGEDLIGAAVVVEG
-62 MSGTGAVTNTYG
+62 GKGTGVVTNTYG
-74 FYSLTLPE
+74 YYSLTLPK
-82 GNYTL
+82 GSYQI
-87 SIQYIGYQSS
+87 SIQYIGYQTLVKSV
-97 QREIKLNKDLTLDV
+97 ELNKDMVINV
-111 ELREES
+111 ELQEES
-117 ESLEEVVV
+117 ESLAEVVV

-132 NVTNTEMSVA
+132 NVTKTEMSVA
-142 KLTPKEVEA
+142 KLSPKEVEA
-151 VPVIFGEKDII
+151 VPVLFGEKDII

-243 MKDGNSKRF
+243 MKDGNSKKF
-252 GASGGIGLISSK
+252 GAAGGIGLISSK

-286 ADVFLK
+286 ADVFLG
-292 LSSNEDLNNTAL
+292 LSSQEELKNTTL

-314 YQITDRD
+314 YQITEKDRL
-321 RIFISGYFG
+321 FVSGYFG
-330 RDNFGFADEFGFNW
+330 RDNFGFDNEFGFNW
-344 GNATGTFRWNHIFND
+344 GNATGTFRWNHVFNEK
-359 RLFGNTSVIY
+359 LFGNTSLIY
-369 SDYDYEFNIG
+369 SDYDYEFSIG
-379 AGDEL
+379 AGDER
-384 FALSSGIKDWNLKQ
+384 FGLSSGINDWNLKQ
-398 DFTYFLNSDNTIKF
+398 DFSYFLNSNNTMKF
-412 GGNVIRHNFVPGQIS
+412 GANVIRHEFVPGQIS
-427 SGQESSFTA
+427 SGDESAFTA
-436 DDIEQQFAI
+436 DDIERQYAL
-445 EGAAYIQNEQKVGN
+445 EGAAYIQNEQKVGQ
-459 RWSFA
+459 RWSFI

-474 MGPGVAYE
+474 TGPGTAYE
-482 IDDEGNVLSEQEYDD
+482 IEDGEVVSSETYDD
-497 WETIEIYHGFEPRA
+497 WETIQLYHGLEPRA
-511 SAKYL
+511 SAKFL
-516 LNEVSSV
+516 LDEMSSLKV
-523 KLAYNRNYQ
+523 AYNRNYQ

-564 AVGYFRNFKDNMF
+564 ALGYFRNLADNMY

-592 DYRTGAD
+592 DYKQGAD
-599 LVFNS
+599 LIFNGS
-604 SVETELVYGDGMA
+604 IETELVYGDGKA
-617 YGVEL
+617 YGLEL
-622 LLRKT
+622 LLKKT
-627 KGKFTGWVGYTLSRS
+627 QGKFTGWFSYTLSRS
-642 LRKFDDIDDGKI
+642 LRQFDDIDNGKI
-654 FPSRQDRIHDLSVTA
+654 FPSRQDRIHDLSITA
-669 IYNFHPKWTASAN
+669 IYAFHPKWTASAN
-682 FIFYTG
+682 FVYYTG

-717 SYHRMDLGLTWMVKK
+717 DYHRLDLGLTWMVKK

-753 YIINFEENEDT
+753 YIIDFEENQET
-764 GQVEAVQFS
+764 GKVEAVQFS

>member
-1 MLYYTAY
+1 MKYRYPAFLLMLLW
-8 YNSLLK
+8 SC
-14 MTNIKNAILLAA
+14 A
-26 MLFSIT
+26 MM
-32 AHAQNF
+32 AQNF
-38 TLNGRVKDAS
+38 TLSGRVKDAS
-48 NGEDLIGAAVIVEG
+48 NGEDLIGAAVVVQGEE
-62 MSGTGAVTNTYG
+62 GTGVVTNTYG
-74 FYSLTLPE
+74 FYSLTLPK
-82 GNYTL
+82 GTYTVA
-87 SIQYIGYQSS
+87 IQYIGYQSAVKEVVLDKDVS
-97 QREIKLNKDLTLDV
+97 LNV
-111 ELREES
+111 ELSEES

-132 NVTNTEMSVA
+132 NVTKTEMSVA
-142 KLTPKEVEA
+142 KLSPKEVEA

-236 SSVMDVI
+236 SSVMDVV

-278 IVSGRRTY
+278 IISGRRTY

-292 LSSNEDLNNTAL
+292 LSSNEDLQNTTL
-304 YFYDLNLKAN
+304 YFYDLNMKAN
-314 YQITDRD
+314 YQITKKD
-321 RIFISGYFG
+321 RIYLSGYFG
-330 RDNFGFADEFGFNW
+330 RDNFAFDNDFGFNW
-344 GNATGTFRWNHIFND
+344 GNATGTLRWNHIFND

-369 SDYDYEFNIG
+369 SDYDYEFSVG
-379 AGDEL
+379 AGEEK
-384 FALSSGIKDWNLKQ
+384 FGLSSGINDWNFKQ
-398 DFTYFLNSDNTIKF
+398 DFTYFMNKDNTMSF
-412 GGNVIRHNFVPGQIS
+412 GANVIRHEFVPGEIS
-427 SGQESSFTA
+427 SGDESSFTA
-436 DDIEQQFAI
+436 ENIERQFAL
-445 EGAAYIQNEQKVGN
+445 EGAAYVQNEQKLGQ
-459 RWSFA
+459 RWSFT

-474 MGPGVAYE
+474 TGPGTAYE
-482 IDDEGNVLSEQEYDD
+482 IEDGEVVSTQKYDN
-497 WETIEIYHGFEPRA
+497 WETIELYHGLEPRV
-511 SAKYL
+511 SVKYL
-516 LNEVSSV
+516 LNEVSSL

-555 VKPQIADQI
+555 VKPQIADQV
-564 AVGYFRNFKDNMF
+564 AAGYFRNFADNAY

-592 DYRTGAD
+592 DYKPGAE
-599 LVFNS
+599 LIFNS
-604 SVETELVYGDGMA
+604 SIETELVYGDGKA
-617 YGVEL
+617 YGLEL
-622 LLRKT
+622 LLKKT
-627 KGKFTGWVGYTLSRS
+627 QGKFTGWLSYTLSRS
-642 LRKFDDIDDGKI
+642 LREFDDIDDGKV

-682 FIFYTG
+682 FVFYTG

-693 PSGRYEVD
+693 PSGKYEVD
-701 GRQVP
+701 GKQVP

-717 SYHRMDLGLTWMVKK
+717 SYHRMDVGVTWMVKK

>member
-1 MLYYTAY
+1 MKYKYSALLLML
-8 YNSLLK
+8 LLSCV
-14 MTNIKNAILLAA
+14 T
-26 MLFSIT
+26 F
-32 AHAQNF
+32 AQNF
-38 TLNGRVKDAS
+38 TLSGRIKDAA
-48 NGEDLIGAAVIVEG
+48 NGEDLIGAAVVVQG
-62 MSGTGAVTNTYG
+62 MEGTGVITNTYG
-74 FYSLTLPE
+74 FYSITLPK
-82 GNYTL
+82 GTYNVA
-87 SIQYIGYQSS
+87 IQYIGYQSVVKEVVLTKDVS
-97 QREIKLNKDLTLDV
+97 LNI
-111 ELREES
+111 ELAEES

-132 NVTNTEMSVA
+132 NVTKTEMSVA
-142 KLTPKEVEA
+142 KLSPKEVEA

-236 SSVMDVI
+236 SSVMDVV

-278 IVSGRRTY
+278 IISGRRTY

-292 LSSNEDLNNTAL
+292 LSSNEDLRNTTL
-304 YFYDLNLKAN
+304 YFYDLNMKAN
-314 YQITDRD
+314 YQITDKD
-321 RIFISGYFG
+321 RVYLSGYFG
-330 RDNFGFADEFGFNW
+330 RDNFGFGNDFGFNW
-344 GNATGTFRWNHIFND
+344 GNATGTLRWNHIFND
-359 RLFGNTSVIY
+359 RLFGNTSLIY
-369 SDYDYEFNIG
+369 SDYDYEFSIG
-379 AGDEL
+379 AGEEQ
-384 FALSSGIKDWNLKQ
+384 FGLSSGINDLNLKQ
-398 DFTYFLNSDNTIKF
+398 DFTYFMNKDNTMSF
-412 GGNVIRHNFVPGQIS
+412 GANIIRHEFVPGEIS
-427 SGQESSFTA
+427 SGDESNFSA
-436 DDIEQQFAI
+436 DNIERQFAL
-445 EGAAYIQNEQKVGN
+445 EGAAYVQNEQKVGQ
-459 RWSFA
+459 RWSFI
-464 YGLRYSIFDY
+464 YGLRYSVFDY
-474 MGPGVAYE
+474 TGPGTAYE
-482 IDDEGNVLSEQEYDD
+482 IEDGEVASTKTYDD
-497 WETIEIYHGFEPRA
+497 WETIQLYHGLEPRV
-511 SAKYL
+511 SIKYL
-516 LNEVSSV
+516 LNEVSSLKV
-523 KLAYNRNYQ
+523 AYNRNYQ

-555 VKPQIADQI
+555 VKPQIADQV
-564 AVGYFRNFKDNMF
+564 AAGYFRNFADNMY

-592 DYRTGAD
+592 DYKPGAE
-599 LVFNS
+599 LIFNS
-604 SVETELVYGDGMA
+604 SIETELVYGDGKA
-617 YGVEL
+617 YGLEL
-622 LLRKT
+622 LLKKT
-627 KGKFTGWVGYTLSRS
+627 QGKFTGWLSYTLSRS
-642 LRKFDDIDDGKI
+642 LREFDDIDDGKV

-682 FIFYTG
+682 FVFYTG
-688 DAVTF
+688 DAVSF

-701 GRQVP
+701 GVQVP

-717 SYHRMDLGLTWMVKK
+717 NYHRMDLGVTWMVKK
-732 TKKFESSWNFSVYNV
+732 TKRFESSWNFSVYNV

-778 PSISYNFRF
+778 PSVSYNFRF

>member
-1 MLYYTAY
+1 ML
-8 YNSLLK
+8 LLSCV
-14 MTNIKNAILLAA
+14 T
-26 MLFSIT
+26 F
-32 AHAQNF
+32 AQNF
-38 TLNGRVKDAS
+38 TLSGRIKDAA
-48 NGEDLIGAAVIVEG
+48 NGEDLIGAAVVVQG
-62 MSGTGAVTNTYG
+62 MEGTGVITNTYG
-74 FYSLTLPE
+74 FYSITLPK
-82 GNYTL
+82 GTYNVA
-87 SIQYIGYQSS
+87 IQYIGYQSVVKEVVLAKDVS
-97 QREIKLNKDLTLDV
+97 LNI
-111 ELREES
+111 ELAEES

-132 NVTNTEMSVA
+132 NVTKTEMSVA
-142 KLTPKEVEA
+142 KLSPKEVEA

-236 SSVMDVI
+236 SSVMDVV

-278 IVSGRRTY
+278 IISGRRTY

-292 LSSNEDLNNTAL
+292 LSSNEDLRNTTL
-304 YFYDLNLKAN
+304 YFYDLNMKAN
-314 YQITDRD
+314 YQITDKD
-321 RIFISGYFG
+321 RVYLSGYFG
-330 RDNFGFADEFGFNW
+330 RDKFGFGNDFGFSW
-344 GNATGTFRWNHIFND
+344 GNATGTLRWNHIFND
-359 RLFGNTSVIY
+359 RLFGNTSLIY
-369 SDYDYEFNIG
+369 SDYDYEFSIG
-379 AGDEL
+379 AGEEQ
-384 FALSSGIKDWNLKQ
+384 FGLSSGINDLNLKQ
-398 DFTYFLNSDNTIKF
+398 DFTYFMNKDNTMSF
-412 GGNVIRHNFVPGQIS
+412 GANVIRHEFVPGEIS
-427 SGQESSFTA
+427 SGDESNFSA
-436 DDIEQQFAI
+436 DNIERQFAL
-445 EGAAYIQNEQKVGN
+445 EGAAYVQNEQKVGQ
-459 RWSFA
+459 RWSFI
-464 YGLRYSIFDY
+464 YGLRYSVFDY
-474 MGPGVAYE
+474 TGPGTAYE
-482 IDDEGNVLSEQEYDD
+482 IEDGEVASTQTYDD
-497 WETIEIYHGFEPRA
+497 WETIQLYHGLEPRV
-511 SAKYL
+511 SIKYL
-516 LNEVSSV
+516 LNEVSSLKV
-523 KLAYNRNYQ
+523 AYNRNYQ

-555 VKPQIADQI
+555 VKPQIADQV
-564 AVGYFRNFKDNMF
+564 AAGYFRNFADNMY

-592 DYRTGAD
+592 DYKPGAE
-599 LVFNS
+599 LIFNS
-604 SVETELVYGDGMA
+604 SIETELVYGDGKA
-617 YGVEL
+617 YGLEL
-622 LLRKT
+622 LLKKT
-627 KGKFTGWVGYTLSRS
+627 QGKFTGWLSYTLSRS
-642 LRKFDDIDDGKI
+642 LREFDDIDDGKV

-682 FIFYTG
+682 FVFYTG
-688 DAVTF
+688 DAVSF

-701 GRQVP
+701 GVQVP

-717 SYHRMDLGLTWMVKK
+717 NYHRMDLGVTWMVKK
-732 TKKFESSWNFSVYNV
+732 TKRFESSWNFSVYNV

-778 PSISYNFRF
+778 PSVSYNFRF

>member
-1 MLYYTAY
+1 MLLWSCVT
-8 YNSLLK
+8 
-14 MTNIKNAILLAA
+14 
-26 MLFSIT
+26 F
-32 AHAQNF
+32 AQNF
-38 TLNGRVKDAS
+38 TLSGRIKDAA
-48 NGEDLIGAAVIVEG
+48 NGEDLIGAAVVVQG
-62 MSGTGAVTNTYG
+62 MEGTGVITNTYG
-74 FYSLTLPE
+74 FYSITLPK
-82 GNYTL
+82 GTYNVA
-87 SIQYIGYQSS
+87 IQYIGYQSVVKEVVLTKDVS
-97 QREIKLNKDLTLDV
+97 LNI
-111 ELREES
+111 ELAEES

-132 NVTNTEMSVA
+132 NVTKTEMSVA
-142 KLTPKEVEA
+142 KLSPKEVEA

-236 SSVMDVI
+236 SSVMDVV

-278 IVSGRRTY
+278 IISGRRTY

-292 LSSNEDLNNTAL
+292 LSSNEDLRNTTL
-304 YFYDLNLKAN
+304 YFYDLNMKAN
-314 YQITDRD
+314 YQITDKD
-321 RIFISGYFG
+321 RVYLSGYFG
-330 RDNFGFADEFGFNW
+330 RDKFGFGNDFGFNW
-344 GNATGTFRWNHIFND
+344 GNATGTLRWNHIFND
-359 RLFGNTSVIY
+359 RLFGNTSLIY
-369 SDYDYEFNIG
+369 SDYDYEFSIG
-379 AGDEL
+379 AGEEQ
-384 FALSSGIKDWNLKQ
+384 FGLSSGINDLNLKQ
-398 DFTYFLNSDNTIKF
+398 DFTYFMNKDNTMSF
-412 GGNVIRHNFVPGQIS
+412 GANVIRHEFVPGEIS
-427 SGQESSFTA
+427 SGDESNFSA
-436 DDIEQQFAI
+436 DNIERQFAL
-445 EGAAYIQNEQKVGN
+445 EGAAYVQNEQKVGQ
-459 RWSFA
+459 RWSFI
-464 YGLRYSIFDY
+464 YGLRYSVFDY
-474 MGPGVAYE
+474 TGPGTAYE
-482 IDDEGNVLSEQEYDD
+482 IEDGEVTSTQTYDD
-497 WETIEIYHGFEPRA
+497 WETIQLYHGLEPRV
-511 SAKYL
+511 SVKYL
-516 LNEVSSV
+516 LNEVSSLKV
-523 KLAYNRNYQ
+523 AYNRNYQ

-555 VKPQIADQI
+555 VKPQIADQV
-564 AVGYFRNFKDNMF
+564 AAGYFRNFADNMY

-592 DYRTGAD
+592 DYKPGAE
-599 LVFNS
+599 LIFNS
-604 SVETELVYGDGMA
+604 SIETELVYGDGKA
-617 YGVEL
+617 YGLEL
-622 LLRKT
+622 LLKKT
-627 KGKFTGWVGYTLSRS
+627 QGKFTGWLSYTLSRS
-642 LRKFDDIDDGKI
+642 LREFDDIDDGKV

-682 FIFYTG
+682 FVFYTG
-688 DAVTF
+688 DAVSF

-701 GRQVP
+701 GVQVP

-717 SYHRMDLGLTWMVKK
+717 NYHRMDLGVTWMVKK
-732 TKKFESSWNFSVYNV
+732 TKRFESSWNFSVYNV

-778 PSISYNFRF
+778 PSVSYNFRF